1 MIFATVGTQLP
12 FDRLL
17 EALDRWAARRPHTR
31 VRAQTG
37 HSGCRFESLRCTPFL
52 GPEEVRAAAASAEL
66 IVGHAAIGTI
76 LTAAELGKP
85 VVVMPRRAD
94 LGEHRTDQQVA
105 TAREMR
111 RLPHVTVAETG
122 VALAAVLDSLAGSER
137 RGDGH
142 PRLAA
147 RASEDLLR
155 AVADL
160 AAQAARPMGRPPG
173 AADGSGRSR

>member
-17 EALDRWAARRPHTR
+17 ETLDRWAARRPTTR
-31 VRAQTG
+31 VHAQTG
-37 HSGCRFESLRCTPFL
+37 HSGRRFASLRCTPFL
-52 GPEEVRAAAASAEL
+52 APEAFRAAAASAQV
-66 IVGHAAIGTI
+66 IVGHAGTGTI

-94 LGEHRTDQQVA
+94 LGEHRTDDQIA

-122 VALAAVLDSLAGSER
+122 IALAAVLDSLLGSEQPGEGR
-137 RGDGH
+137 

-147 RASEDLLR
+147 YASEDLLR
-155 AVADL
+155 AVAGALRDP
-160 AAQAARPMGRPPG
+160 AR
-173 AADGSGRSR
+173 